1 MGEKKR
7 KTLIDFEKEE
17 SLVAEGLEVT
27 NNLDST
33 QILSQSQVN
42 IEDLNELPSSL
53 VLLVGPIAS
62 VGKRWSLSQEQM
74 IIGRASISHVLIED
88 MSVSKSH
95 AKLIIEDG
103 KTYIQDLDSTNNTF
117 VNGNQLNSL
126 EKVELHNSDQIKV
139 GNVILKFLEQGSIEN
154 VSASKAFS
162 RMVIDPLTKTY
173 NKGALMS
180 QAEEEFKKSQHLGME
195 LSLII
200 FDLDYFKQ
208 INDTYGHSTG
218 DYILKEMCHLISSKV
233 IRSNDFLARFGGEE
247 FCILLLGSNL
257 EQAMKK
263 AEKIRILIENHEF
276 KFNKQIIPVTISLGV
291 AVKKPSDKKWRTVFE
306 RADDALYKAKELGRN
321 KVQS

>member
-17 SLVAEGLEVT
+17 SLVAESLEIT

-33 QILSQSQVN
+33 QILSQSQMR

-95 AKLIIEDG
+95 AKLIIEDD

-139 GNVILKFLEQGSIEN
+139 GSVILKFLEQGSIEN

-180 QAEEEFKKSQHLGME
+180 QAEEEFKKSQHLDME

-200 FDLDYFKQ
+200 FDLDYFKK

-263 AEKIRILIENHEF
+263 AEKIRTLIENHEF

-291 AVKKPSDKKWRTVFE
+291 SVKKPSDKKWRTVFE